1 MMSNFQDVAST
12 TSEIIVRNE
21 LEKYIADLE
30 VAINELDCK
39 RIGLIRLFIAEIS

>member
-1 MMSNFQDVAST
+1 MSEEPPFQEVAST

-30 VAINELDCK
+30 FAIEDLDSK
-39 RIGLIRLFIAEIS
+39 KTHNIDVL